1 MRKHELTDC
10 SADVIALVSHAV
22 QERLKTLV
30 EKLGCIAEHRQE
42 QFKVGGP
49 PFWWKNISRR
59 TNISFL
65 QNNPNYVVYQDVKA
79 QVQFLQELD
88 RIEKK
93 RHEEQ
98 EREVLIKAAK
108 VGGSGGQSMF
118 WGGCTDISL
127 FFSFAESLK
136 DGRPRSHCDQGESE
150 GDAAPGDGGD

>member
-1 MRKHELTDC
+1 MSFFAVRKFELTDC
-10 SADVIALVSHAV
+10 SLDVMALVSHAV

-42 QFKVGGP
+42 QFKVCHFIVIG
-49 PFWWKNISRR
+49 KQK
-59 TNISFL
+59 TDLFL
-65 QNNPNYVVYQDVKA
+65 QNNPHYVVYQDVKA

-108 VGGSGGQSMF
+108 VRFCVVFCRLYLLTSIF
-118 WGGCTDISL
+118 V
-127 FFSFAESLK
+127 ESVK
-136 DGRPRSHCDQGESE
+136 DGRPRSHCHQGK
-150 GDAAPGDGGD
+150 GQGNATTGNGRD